1 MALLITDD
9 CIDCNACEIE
19 CPNNA
24 IYNAGDS
31 WELNGEEHDTLNE
44 DHTYI
49 AYDKCTECVGYY
61 DEPQCVDACPSEAI
75 IPDPDRQETPEELMV
90 KKELIATGTSEEFA
104 HNAALILSG
113 IAKKKK

>member
-19 CPNNA
+19 CPNDA

-31 WELNGEEHDTLNE
+31 WELHGEEHDALND

-49 AYDKCTECVGYY
+49 AFDKCTECVGYY
-61 DEPQCVDACPSEAI
+61 DEPQCIAACPSEAI
-75 IPDPDRQETPEELMV
+75 IPDSDRQETPEELLA
-90 KKELIATGTSEEFA
+90 KKEHIGV
-104 HNAALILSG
+104 IL
-113 IAKKKK
+113 K